1 MNVNINVVGA
11 EKPLQIKAVKFN
23 DVKIDNDVKEDAVRF
38 FDTFTQ
44 SKDLFVKN
52 NLSYKQG
59 MMITGAQGNRK
70 GLFCKCFNYTRINV
84 WLDSNNCNRSH
95 NR

>member
-1 MNVNINVVGA
+1 MNVTINVVGA

-23 DVKIDNDVKEDAVRF
+23 DVKIDTNVKEEAIVF

-52 NLSYKQG
+52 NLPYNQG
-59 MMITGAQGNRK
+59 MMITGPAGNR
-70 GLFCKCFNYTRINV
+70 
-84 WLDSNNCNRSH
+84 
-95 NR
+95 